1 MSAMDQ
7 GKSKSKKM
15 TMSESPIVWIL
26 ADGRIELYKDSK
38 YLGAIPE
45 HQLLKLIYRVALH
58 LDLREELL
66 H

>member
-7 GKSKSKKM
+7 GKSKSRKM
-15 TMSESPIVWIL
+15 SMSESPIIWVL
-26 ADGRIELYKDSK
+26 ADGRIELYKDSI

-45 HQLLKLIYRVALH
+45 HQLLKLIHRVALH